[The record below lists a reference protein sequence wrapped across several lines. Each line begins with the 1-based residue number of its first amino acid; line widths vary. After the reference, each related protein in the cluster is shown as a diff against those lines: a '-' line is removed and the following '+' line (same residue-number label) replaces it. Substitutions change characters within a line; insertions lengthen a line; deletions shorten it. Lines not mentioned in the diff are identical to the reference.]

1 VPAIACHDALQRAL
15 ANACLFAH
23 QDVAIQR
30 AKRMTQDSPAI
41 ASATKPLSPV
51 FAEYHRLIGI
61 SYVMAL
67 PLRIDDAN
75 VISVVF
81 NRSNLNFTDAER
93 ASRFAPS

>member
-1 VPAIACHDALQRAL
+1 MLRQADDAGR
-15 ANACLFAH
+15 
-23 QDVAIQR
+23 
-30 AKRMTQDSPAI
+30 PAI

-61 SYVMAL
+61 SYVIAL